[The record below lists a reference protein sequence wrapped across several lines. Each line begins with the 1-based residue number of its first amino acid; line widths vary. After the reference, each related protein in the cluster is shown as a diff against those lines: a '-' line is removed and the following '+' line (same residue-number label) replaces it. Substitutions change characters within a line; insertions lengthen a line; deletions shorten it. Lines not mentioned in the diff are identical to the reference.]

1 LLTLQQSLKVVQGSL
16 TKSVSLFY
24 LGHMKI
30 QSRLIIVLLVFFAA
44 CSTTKQFTGL
54 DPDAPR
60 ALRDGEYQLSLELY
74 EDFIERHQHDV
85 LSIPDSIYRGAGLSA
100 YHLGQSE
107 KSLNYLN
114 LIRHTETADSEVHYV
129 LALLNREIDNL
140 SREITALEMYLEARP
155 EGDQVKLMKERL
167 FVTYVESRNY
177 EKALELWMD
186 IEKHARYKEP
196 LLNDYF
202 RLQEALGNED
212 LLDDIAEDLLSLNS
226 DNTDALYH
234 LAKKYFW
241 QAENRYQSEM
251 EAYEQNRTHR
261 QYAQLLRAFEILN
274 ADFHKSLNYF
284 LRLYAMDP
292 KPAYARYIGNIYL
305 RFNDEGKA
313 RYYHG
318 RAEG

>member
-1 LLTLQQSLKVVQGSL
+1 LLTLQQSLKVVQGNL

-44 CSTTKQFTGL
+44 CSTPSQFTGL
-54 DPDAPR
+54 DPDASR

-114 LIRHTETADSEVHYV
+114 LIRHTETADAEVHYV

-167 FVTYVESRNY
+167 FVTYVESRNF
-177 EKALELWMD
+177 EKALNYGWKLRNMPD
-186 IEKHARYKEP
+186 IKN
-196 LLNDYF
+196 LC
-202 RLQEALGNED
+202 
-212 LLDDIAEDLLSLNS
+212 
-226 DNTDALYH
+226 
-234 LAKKYFW
+234 
-241 QAENRYQSEM
+241 
-251 EAYEQNRTHR
+251 
-261 QYAQLLRAFEILN
+261 
-274 ADFHKSLNYF
+274 
-284 LRLYAMDP
+284 
-292 KPAYARYIGNIYL
+292 
-305 RFNDEGKA
+305 
-313 RYYHG
+313 
-318 RAEG
+318 